1 MTSVEDFLEHHGVKG
16 QKWGI
21 RNAQIRKLSPEHK
34 QATKLREKHLSE
46 LTNQE
51 LKTLNER
58 LNLETN
64 YNRLNP
70 NVVRKGHGTAKE
82 ILAFI
87 GTATSLAALL
97 NSDKGRKLLRDGS
110 RFIASK
116 VFSNNVDKAI
126 RNIAKDAI
134 RLKK

>member
-1 MTSVEDFLEHHGVKG
+1 VTSVEEFLSHHGVKG

-21 RNAQIRKLSPEHK
+21 RNAHIRKLSPEHK
-34 QATKLREKHLSE
+34 QAMKLREKHLSE

-51 LKTLNER
+51 LRTLNDR

-70 NVVRKGHGTAKE
+70 NLIRKGHGKAKE
-82 ILAFI
+82 IIALI

-110 RFIASK
+110 RFISSK
-116 VFSNNVDKAI
+116 IFSNNVDKGI
-126 RNIAKDAI
+126 RTIAKDAI
-134 RLKK
+134 KLKK